1 MAMFRLPPGAATGRP
16 SAATSPP
23 AVTTGGGAAQ
33 RVAGRV
39 NCRPSPSALAA
50 MAASSGPDRIRALF
64 EAGADVFRLNFS
76 HGSHADHKKRYDI
89 IRYIEQATKRPIAV
103 LVDLQGPKLRVGQF
117 KEGSVTLTAGQKFRF
132 DLDPTL
138 GDQNRAPLP
147 HPEIL
152 SALKPG
158 VTLLLDDG
166 KLRMRVKKASKD
178 AAECEVEIGGKLS
191 DRKGVNV
198 PDVVLPLSPL
208 TKKDHADLIF
218 ALDLGADWIALSFVQ
233 RPEDVA
239 EARKLIQGRARI
251 ISKLEKPAAIER
263 LDEIVELSDAVMVA
277 RGDLGVEMPAEDVPS
292 LQKRIIAA
300 CRLAGKPVV
309 VATQMLDSM
318 VNAPTPTRAEAS
330 DVATAVYDGAD
341 AVMLSA
347 ETASGQ
353 FPLES
358 VAMMNR
364 IAERVER
371 DPFYRRIHE
380 AQRLDHAV
388 DGIEPGAAIGIGAD
402 ARQNDMAGRGPGR
415 PHAVGSSHRHLY
427 DLRLHGP
434 AHGARAAGSAD
445 HVSHLE
451 AADGAQHGAGLG
463 HALRRD
469 GRPQAFFGNGRQG
482 LPPRL
487 ARRLRQGRRTHRG
500 DGRCTARHARLHEH
514 STRRLGRGVRR
525 RRASDPSPA

>member
-1 MAMFRLPPGAATGRP
+1 MRRQRKAKIVATLGP
-16 SAATSPP
+16 ATSTQ
-23 AVTTGGGAAQ
+23 AEIEGLFL
-33 RVAGRV
+33 AGV
-39 NCRPSPSALAA
+39 
-50 MAASSGPDRIRALF
+50 
-64 EAGADVFRLNFS
+64 DVFRLNFS
-76 HGSHADHKKRYDI
+76 HGSHADHKARYDI
-89 IRYIEQATKRPIAV
+89 IRSIEEATKRPIGV

-117 KEGSVTLTAGQKFRF
+117 ENGSVVLEPGQKFRF
-132 DLDPTL
+132 DLDPTP
-138 GDQNRAPLP
+138 GNENRAPLP

-152 SALKPG
+152 SALRPG

-166 KLRMRVKKASKD
+166 KLRMRVRKAAPD

-208 TKKDHADLIF
+208 TKKDRTDLTF

-233 RPEDVA
+233 RPEDIA
-239 EARKLIQGRARI
+239 EARKLIAGRARI
-251 ISKLEKPAAIER
+251 LAKLEKPAAIEK
-263 LDEIVELSDAVMVA
+263 LEEIVELSDAIMVA
-277 RGDLGVEMPAEDVPS
+277 RGDLGVEMPAEDVPG

-318 VNAPTPTRAEAS
+318 VTAPTPTRAEAS

-371 DPFYRRIHE
+371 DPFYRRILE
-380 AQRLDHAV
+380 AQRLDHEATGSDAISQAAAQV
-388 DGIEPGAAIGIGAD
+388 AHTLSAAAICTYTTSGSTGLRM
-402 ARQNDMAGRGPGR
+402 ARER
-415 PHAVGSSHRHLY
+415 PEAPILCLTSK
-427 DLRLHGP
+427 
-434 AHGARAAGSAD
+434 
-445 HVSHLE
+445 LE
-451 AADGAQHGAGLG
+451 
-463 HALRRD
+463 
-469 GRPQAFFGNGRQG
+469 
-482 LPPRL
+482 
-487 ARRLRQGRRTHRG
+487 
-500 DGRCTARHARLHEH
+500 TARNMALVWGTHCVVTADIKRFSEMAEKACRIAHREDFAKIGERIVVTAGVPLGTPG
-514 STRRLGRGVRR
+514 STNILRV
-525 RRASDPSPA
+525 AWVDE